1 MPLFW
6 HRLIVVTGTHRC
18 GSTWVGKMIASHPKV
33 KYYSEPFNPEQA
45 GGPARGYFHYVTDAE
60 DDQYRTYLRPFLR
73 LYSSLSDP
81 DQGVNPISRLW
92 KRACGT
98 LKSCA
103 GRWLGV
109 RPLFKDPMALLSA
122 EWLAR
127 TYAPDMI
134 VLIRHPAAF
143 ASSLKRLGWF
153 FPFQDLLGQD
163 ELMQVYL
170 EPFRADMEQILREP
184 PDIIAQSILLWR
196 MLHHVILRYRLEHP
210 DWIFIRH
217 EDLSADP
224 VPSFERLFQRLGLA
238 FTSRVRQTIQDHSR
252 PENPREAT
260 VGVVH
265 QLHRDS
271 AGSRWNWLRRLT
283 GEEIRRIRRGTEEIA
298 RHFYCDADWAPSAEP
313 RAFAA

>member
-1 MPLFW
+1 MPFSW
-6 HRLIVVTGTHRC
+6 NKPIVVTGTHRS

-60 DDQYRTYLRPFLR
+60 DHEYRDYLRPFLR
-73 LYSSLSDP
+73 LHAPLSEAE
-81 DQGVNPISRLW
+81 QRVNQISRTW
-92 KRACGT
+92 IRAFRSV
-98 LKSCA
+98 KSCA
-103 GRWLGV
+103 GRWLGA
-109 RPLFKDPMALLSA
+109 RPLLKDPMALLSA

-153 FPFQDLLGQD
+153 FPFQDLLKQT
-163 ELMQVYL
+163 ELMQDYL
-170 EPFRADMEQILREP
+170 EPFRSDIEQILSRP
-184 PDIIAQSILLWR
+184 PDILAQSILLWR
-196 MLHHVILRYRLEHP
+196 MLHHVILRYRLKHP

-224 VPSFERLFQRLGLA
+224 VSSFERLFQRIGLA
-238 FTSRVRQTIQDHSR
+238 FTSRVRQTIQDYSR
-252 PENPREAT
+252 PENPCEAT
-260 VGVVH
+260 AGVVH

-298 RHFYCDADWAPSAEP
+298 RHFYTDADWPPSAEL